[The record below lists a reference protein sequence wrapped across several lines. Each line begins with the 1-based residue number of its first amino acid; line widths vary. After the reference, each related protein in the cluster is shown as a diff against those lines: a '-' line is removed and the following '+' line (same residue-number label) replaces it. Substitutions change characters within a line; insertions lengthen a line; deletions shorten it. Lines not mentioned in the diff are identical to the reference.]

1 MFPFTN
7 RKSYPDFDAKNGGA
21 VGGEVKDGEEEDE
34 EEEMDLGSCEM
45 KEEGF
50 ELTLPSGKLAE
61 LSYPLGWGKLSR

>member
-1 MFPFTN
+1 M
-7 RKSYPDFDAKNGGA
+7 
-21 VGGEVKDGEEEDE
+21 GGEVKDGEEEDE

>member
-1 MFPFTN
+1 M
-7 RKSYPDFDAKNGGA
+7 
-21 VGGEVKDGEEEDE
+21 KDGEEEDE

-61 LSYPLGWGKLSR
+61 LSYPLGKGKAFKINKDCFELMLPSGDNIGIVLQ